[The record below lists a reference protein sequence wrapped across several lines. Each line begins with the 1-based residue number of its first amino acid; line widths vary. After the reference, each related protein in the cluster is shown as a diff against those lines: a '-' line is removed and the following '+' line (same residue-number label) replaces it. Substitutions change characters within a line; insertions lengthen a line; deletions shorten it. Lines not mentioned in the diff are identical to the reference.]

1 MYGNDDLRRT
11 YAEICDVEEE
21 HVTMYESLIDPT
33 ETMLEKWVLHEFTE
47 VCTYYNC
54 YKDEVDEKI
63 KQVWEEFLAMEIEH
77 LKIAAE
83 FFEKHEKRDAE
94 ELIGTEILLPCHFES
109 QKNYVANIL
118 ETEIDKRQDGTEEMG
133 YTTIDKLPPDW
144 ASYKVQQTVGENGA
158 PTEQTIIN
166 ICATLGRDIV
176 SADKKLVQK
185 QAALL
190 AKGLEPEAQAPN
202 TVTVKDY
209 ENMPDN
215 SNFEELF

>member
-1 MYGNDDLRRT
+1 
-11 YAEICDVEEE
+11 
-21 HVTMYESLIDPT
+21 
-33 ETMLEKWVLHEFTE
+33 MLF
-47 VCTYYNC
+47 
-54 YKDEVDEKI
+54 
-63 KQVWEEFLAMEIEH
+63 
-77 LKIAAE
+77 
-83 FFEKHEKRDAE
+83 R
-94 ELIGTEILLPCHFES
+94 S
-109 QKNYVANIL
+109 
-118 ETEIDKRQDGTEEMG
+118 DGTEEMG